1 MNNIIAISQIIVS
14 FLLIVSILL
23 QEGESALGSSFG
35 SGQGFYGSKRG
46 IQKKIFFSTIIFSF
60 LFVFLA
66 LLNIILS

>member
-1 MNNIIAISQIIVS
+1 MNNIIAITQIAIS
-14 FLLIVSILL
+14 CLLVISILL

-35 SGQGFYGSKRG
+35 SGQGFYGTKRG
-46 IQKKIFFSTIIFSF
+46 IQKKIFISTIIFGF